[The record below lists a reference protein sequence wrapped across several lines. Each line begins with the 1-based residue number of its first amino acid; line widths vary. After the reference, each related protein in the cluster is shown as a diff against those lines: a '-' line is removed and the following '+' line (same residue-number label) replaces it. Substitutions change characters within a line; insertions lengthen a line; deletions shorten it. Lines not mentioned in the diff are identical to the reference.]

1 MHSLGLSKPLICANI
16 APDWYNAKFPQLKV
30 FPMMSTKIKIALLLV
45 LATSA
50 LSAQNNLN
58 QGLLSVYSFDGC
70 TDDLTAS
77 ANDGILSG
85 SATAS
90 DALQIPRDD
99 TSALLLSGTFLNG
112 LSDFSIAFEVTFTAF
127 NTTGSPQ
134 TPLNTILSGA
144 NATQLKALVLAYD
157 TAENIFLITIN
168 GNTYSVP
175 GVSFNVQQSYCIEV
189 IRRNN
194 VVDLYIDGV
203 KTGPGATENSPL
215 QVTANALVIG
225 QDQDCLGGCFLAHQS
240 LNGRL
245 DNLRFYNRALADTE
259 LSAYCTEPDNEDR
272 EEDRTEGLCLG
283 KKVLLDVTLEGR
295 LSATYRWQD
304 NSTDPVFEA
313 SERGTYV
320 AEVNDCGQKV
330 TYTFDVVREENC
342 PCDPM
347 TPKAFTPNGD
357 ERNDFFKVLNDC
369 VFREFDLQIYNR
381 WGKEVFRTQTPTI
394 GWDGTLDGEAQPSD
408 VYVYVLVYKIKES
421 EMQFQKKGDITLLR

>member
-1 MHSLGLSKPLICANI
+1 
-16 APDWYNAKFPQLKV
+16 
-30 FPMMSTKIKIALLLV
+30 MMTTKIRIALLLV
-45 LATSA
+45 LTTFF
-50 LSAQNNLN
+50 LQAQDNLN
-58 QGLLSVYSFDGC
+58 QGLLAVYSFDGC
-70 TDDLTAS
+70 TDDLTAN
-77 ANDGILSG
+77 ANNAVLTGN
-85 SATAS
+85 ATINT
-90 DALQIPRDD
+90 ALEIPRDD
-99 TSALLLSGTFLNG
+99 SSALFVSGTFLNG
-112 LSDFSIAFEVTFTAF
+112 LSDFSIAFQVTFAAF
-127 NTTGSPQ
+127 NTIGSPQ
-134 TPLNTILSGA
+134 TPLNTILSGG

-157 TAENIFLITIN
+157 ASENIFLITIN
-168 GNTYSVP
+168 GNTYAVP
-175 GVSFNVQQSYCIEV
+175 NVSFNTQQSYCIEV

-194 VVDLYIDGV
+194 VVDLYINGV
-203 KTGPGATENSPL
+203 KTGPGATENSAL
-215 QVTANALVIG
+215 QITANLLVIG
-225 QDQDCLGGCFLAHQS
+225 QDQDCIGGCFTDYQS

-259 LSAYCTEPDNEDR
+259 LSAYCTDPDDEDR

-295 LSATYRWQD
+295 PSATYRWQD

-330 TYTFDVVREENC
+330 TYTYEVTREENC

-357 ERNDFFKVLNDC
+357 ERNDAFKVLNDC

-381 WGKEVFRTQTPTI
+381 WGKEVFRTQNPAN
-394 GWDGTLDGEAQPSD
+394 GWDGTVDGEAQPSD

-421 EMQFQKKGDITLLR
+421 EMQFQEKGDITLLR

>member
-1 MHSLGLSKPLICANI
+1 MMT
-16 APDWYNAKFPQLKV
+16 AK
-30 FPMMSTKIKIALLLV
+30 IRIALLLV
-45 LATSA
+45 LTTFF
-50 LSAQNNLN
+50 LQAQNNLN
-58 QGLLSVYSFDGC
+58 QGLLAVYSFDGC
-70 TDDLTAS
+70 TEDLTAS
-77 ANDGILSG
+77 ANDGILTG

-99 TSALLLSGTFLNG
+99 TSALLLNGTFLNG
-112 LSDFSIAFEVTFTAF
+112 LSDFSIAFQVTFTAF

-157 TAENIFLITIN
+157 ASENTFLITIN
-168 GNTYSVP
+168 GNTYEVP
-175 GVSFNVQQSYCIEV
+175 NVSFILQQSYCIQV

-194 VVDLYIDGV
+194 VVHLYINGV
-203 KTGPGATENSPL
+203 KTGAGATENSPL
-215 QVTANALVIG
+215 QITANTLVIG
-225 QDQDCLGGCFLAHQS
+225 QDQDCLGGCFTDYQS
-240 LNGRL
+240 LNGNL
-245 DNLRFYNRALADTE
+245 DNLRFYNRALSDTE
-259 LSAYCTEPDNEDR
+259 LSAYCTDPDNEDR
-272 EEDRTEGLCLG
+272 TEDREEGLCLG

-295 LSATYRWQD
+295 LSATYLWQD
-304 NSTDPVFEA
+304 NSADPVFEA

-330 TYTFDVVREENC
+330 TYNYEVIREENC

-357 ERNDFFKVLNDC
+357 ERNDAFRVLNDC

-381 WGKEVFRTQTPTI
+381 WGKEVFRTQNPAN
-394 GWDGTLDGEAQPSD
+394 GWDGTLAGEAQPSD

-421 EMQFQKKGDITLLR
+421 EMQFQEKGDITLLR